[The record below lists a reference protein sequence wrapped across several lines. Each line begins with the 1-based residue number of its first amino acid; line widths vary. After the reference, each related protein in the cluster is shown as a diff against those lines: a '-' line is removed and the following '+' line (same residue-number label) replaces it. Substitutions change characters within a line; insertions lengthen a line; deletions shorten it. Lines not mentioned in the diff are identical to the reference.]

1 MSEIATSLES
11 SITQASK
18 RAMRNPWVLG
28 WIAMVVIVLGVN
40 IAMVTLAITTNPG
53 LVTKD
58 YYERGQDYEQHMASR
73 RAERAKLGWQLD
85 LKQPA
90 ASLIDQPGAYRFT
103 ALDAKGK
110 PLAGAQVVLYAY
122 RPSNAGNDFSV
133 PMTEAAP
140 GVYQAN
146 VAFPLKGVWD
156 LIVNVKRDGHDY
168 DVPQRIHV
176 ASR

>member
-1 MSEIATSLES
+1 MSEIAASLES
-11 SITQASK
+11 GITQASK

-28 WIAMVVIVLGVN
+28 WITMVAIVLGVN
-40 IAMVTLAITTNPG
+40 ITMITLAITTNPG

-73 RAERAKLGWQLD
+73 RAERAKLGWQLN
-85 LKQPA
+85 LQQPA
-90 ASLIDQPGAYRFT
+90 ANLIDQAGAYRFT
-103 ALDAKGK
+103 ALDAQGK
-110 PLAGAQVVLYAY
+110 PLVGAQVVLYAY
-122 RPSNAGNDFSV
+122 RPSDAGKDFSV

-140 GVYQAN
+140 GVYTAN
-146 VAFPLKGVWD
+146 VAFSLKGVWD
-156 LIVNVKRDGHDY
+156 LIINVKRGGHDY